1 MKTTAIILSAGKGKR
16 MNSDISKQYIMLEG
30 YPLIYHTIKAFED
43 SEVDNI
49 VLVAGKDEIEFCK
62 TDIISRYGFKK
73 VRCVTA
79 GGKERY
85 NSVYEG
91 LKAIENNKIDTDIV
105 LVHDGARAFVNDKI
119 IHDSIRYAHEF
130 GAAVAAVKAKDT
142 IKLVCENG
150 FVKDTPDR
158 NFLWQIQ
165 TPQTFL
171 MKSLKKAYDL
181 ALDSNDE
188 DITDDSMIME
198 RYGDTDIKVFEAS
211 YDNIKVT
218 TPEDLI
224 FGRAIL
230 NNRKK

>member
-1 MKTTAIILSAGKGKR
+1 
-16 MNSDISKQYIMLEG
+16 
-30 YPLIYHTIKAFED
+30 
-43 SEVDNI
+43 
-49 VLVAGKDEIEFCK
+49 
-62 TDIISRYGFKK
+62 
-73 VRCVTA
+73 
-79 GGKERY
+79 
-85 NSVYEG
+85 
-91 LKAIENNKIDTDIV
+91 
-105 LVHDGARAFVNDKI
+105 
-119 IHDSIRYAHEF
+119 
-130 GAAVAAVKAKDT
+130 
-142 IKLVCENG
+142 
-150 FVKDTPDR
+150 
-158 NFLWQIQ
+158 
-165 TPQTFL
+165 